1 MVGYA
6 LWGDVGSSRSA
17 IVHCHGTPG
26 GRLLSYEVPE
36 VAGLP
41 HVSLDRP
48 GFGLSDPS
56 PGRVVVDHVGD
67 VERVLDHLGIE
78 RVSVFGWSGGGPHAL
93 ALGARLPDRVARV
106 AVLGSPAPGD
116 VLSAEDLEGMAEIN
130 VESERMLRENPEED
144 RADCEAQA
152 QAFLKDPEAWL
163 DRIRAAVDPV
173 DAAVAAEE
181 PQKARMVAQLRD
193 AFQRGGEGWFEDD
206 LQTIHP
212 WGFAIEDVR
221 VEVQLWHGELD
232 RLVPVA
238 QGRRVAGRLPRC
250 EAFFL
255 PGDGH
260 ISPIKRLPEIVS
272 WLAAPLVAR

>member
-1 MVGYA
+1 MASPGP
-6 LWGDVGSSRSA
+6 A

-26 GRLLSYEVPE
+26 GRLLSYELPE
-36 VAGLP
+36 VAGLV

-48 GFGLSDPS
+48 GFGLSDPF
-56 PGRVVVDHVGD
+56 PGRRVADHAGD

-78 RVSVFGWSGGGPHAL
+78 RVSAFGWSGGGPHAL
-93 ALGARLPDRVARV
+93 GLGARLPGRVARV
-106 AVLGSPAPGD
+106 AVLGSHAPGD
-116 VLSAEDLEGMAEIN
+116 DPSSGDVEGMAEIN
-130 VESERMLRENPEED
+130 VESYRMLREDPEAD

-152 QAFLKDPEAWL
+152 QAFKRDPETWL
-163 DRIRAAVDPV
+163 ERIRAVVDPV

-181 PQKARMVAQLRD
+181 PQRARMIAQLRD
-193 AFQRGGEGWFEDD
+193 AFQKGGEGWFEDH
-206 LQTIHP
+206 LQTIQP
-212 WGFAIEDVR
+212 WGFAFEDVR

-255 PGDGH
+255 PRDGH
-260 ISPIKRLPEIVS
+260 ISLMSRLPEIVS
-272 WLAAPLVAR
+272 WLAAPLGVGG